1 MRAGQQHKTAQRSHT
16 YTSETAARNYR
27 QLFTRDAERRKQ
39 LRTKKK
45 SRSCTKK
52 AHSYVCL
59 FTSTAV
65 SKVRTLRR
73 RVRRRAAGGFLTYAV
88 DEFVSPRVKFLPKA
102 APVDCALQPF
112 ALTRHFLTFLYGGHQ
127 HGNRK
132 RQCVSE

>member
-1 MRAGQQHKTAQRSHT
+1 MRAGQQHNTAQRSHT
-16 YTSETAARNYR
+16 YMSETAARNYR

-45 SRSCTKK
+45 VAELHQK
-52 AHSYVCL
+52 AQSYVCL

-65 SKVRTLRR
+65 SKVPTLRR